1 MDLTHSCLFLTMAIP
16 MSVISKG
23 IEWPF
28 PKRFSILHWD
38 QPRTELDDGDN
49 DDDSI
54 YWLQKD
60 YVQIKAADI
69 DATSYEERTPVVFPE
84 GGLTAW
90 LTIFGA

>member
-1 MDLTHSCLFLTMAIP
+1 MELTHSCLFPTMAIP

-28 PKRFSILHWD
+28 PKRFSILLWD
-38 QPRTELDDGDN
+38 QPRPELDDEDN

-60 YVQIKAADI
+60 YVEVKVADV
-69 DATSYEERTPVVFPE
+69 DGTSIEERMQVVFPE